1 MRGSVEDKRSP
12 GGGGGGMRGGAGAMD
27 AGVGG
32 GGGGK
37 RGDACLAE
45 IQRLEKNRANR
56 RNRMEKARKDRVA
69 EEARNIANGNPG
81 DVDFMGMIQS
91 FRDQRAGTST
101 PHAPARDGVK
111 ICIAIR
117 KRPTNSK
124 ERARKDH
131 DAVSCFNP
139 EVTVHDCKLRVDG
152 ISKYLDSVG
161 FRFDHAFGEEEDN
174 QLVYD
179 CTAKPLVPFVL
190 SRGRATVF
198 AYGQTGSGKTFTMVG
213 IQKNATSDLFEQLAQ
228 MPSRGSLSVHVS
240 FFEIYGGRCQDLLN
254 HRHRCVVREDGK
266 GEVVIAGLEEKEAM
280 DADGLEEFIA
290 DGNRNRTTHATE
302 SNDQSSRS
310 HAICQICVRDNSS
323 GRLYGKLSLIDLAGS
338 ERGADTKS
346 HNRQRRMEGADIN
359 KSLLALK
366 ECIRAL
372 DSDSVHV
379 PYRASKLTL
388 VLKDSF
394 TRKGARTVMIATVSP
409 GASAADHTIN
419 TLRYADRV
427 KENKVEQFKPVA
439 NAGPAA
445 GAGSESGGR
454 ASPLDHPPPPP
465 SPALPKPGAANAS
478 ASAYASG
485 GASAGAGAGAG
496 GGTSSTQQ
504 AKMLER
510 RPSGSSV
517 ASGGGGG
524 GGLLSSQRSFSEFK
538 SPSNQKTGGGGG
550 SNGVPEASAGT
561 ESSSSRWAQAKGGP
575 TSSAALG
582 SGLSTPSKKGSLYG
596 GARYQR
602 SLSGPGS
609 DGKRS
614 SMPQRPTAESFSSQE
629 TSNLRG
635 LRGKGAAAVRDGGGR
650 GGGGGGGRA
659 EAPAPERAGSG
670 GGLESAGSDT
680 ASAASD
686 INYMHESLR
695 QYNLPE
701 EGEGDEEGVVELHHT
716 VQSLFEEE
724 EALLNLHMNIIQE
737 NAELLTEEG
746 RLLQQIQ
753 GDDVVDYDIDAYATR
768 LSEILDRKMTLMS
781 SLQTRLRNFRGH
793 LEAEEK
799 ASVKVRGMHVP
810 QY

>member
-1 MRGSVEDKRSP
+1 
-12 GGGGGGMRGGAGAMD
+12 
-27 AGVGG
+27 
-32 GGGGK
+32 
-37 RGDACLAE
+37 
-45 IQRLEKNRANR
+45 
-56 RNRMEKARKDRVA
+56 MEKARKDRVA

-101 PHAPARDGVK
+101 LHAPAAEGMK

-117 KRPTNSK
+117 KRPTNAK

-161 FRFDHAFGEEEDN
+161 FRFDHAFGEDEDN

-198 AYGQTGSGKTFTMVG
+198 AYGQTGSGKTYTMVG
-213 IQKNATSDLFEQLAQ
+213 IQKNATSDLFDQLAE
-228 MPSRGSLSVHVS
+228 MPGGDALSVHVS

-266 GEVVIAGLEEKEAM
+266 GEVVIAGLQEKEAM
-280 DADGLEEFIA
+280 DAEGLEEFIA

-310 HAICQICVRDNSS
+310 HAICQICVRDSS
-323 GRLYGKLSLIDLAGS
+323 NGRLYGKLSLIDLAGS

-394 TRKGARTVMIATVSP
+394 TRKAARTVMIATVSP
-409 GASAADHTIN
+409 GASSADHTIN

-427 KENKVEQFKPVA
+427 KENKVEQFRPLA
-439 NAGPAA
+439 NAGPA
-445 GAGSESGGR
+445 GAGGGGGGR

-465 SPALPKPGAANAS
+465 SS
-478 ASAYASG
+478 ASPTPGSSASG
-485 GASAGAGAGAG
+485 NG
-496 GGTSSTQQ
+496 GGGGGGGGVAAASGRDTISSQ
-504 AKMLER
+504 AKLLER
-510 RPSGSSV
+510 RSS

-524 GGLLSSQRSFSEFK
+524 GGAGAGAGMSSQRSSSEFK
-538 SPSNQKTGGGGG
+538 SPPNHRGGG
-550 SNGVPEASAGT
+550 NGAGEAAA
-561 ESSSSRWAQAKGGP
+561 ESSSRWAAAQAKGGP
-575 TSSAALG
+575 SGAG
-582 SGLSTPSKKGSLYG
+582 SGLSTPAKKGPSYG
-596 GARYQR
+596 GGRYQR
-602 SLSGPGS
+602 SSTAS
-609 DGKRS
+609 SEGKRAS
-614 SMPQRPTAESFSSQE
+614 LLQRPTSEYSQE

-635 LRGKGAAAVRDGGGR
+635 LRGKGGA
-650 GGGGGGGRA
+650 GGGRA
-659 EAPAPERAGSG
+659 QAPPPERAGSG

-695 QYNLPE
+695 QYHHE
-701 EGEGDEEGVVELHHT
+701 DEADEEGGVVEMHHT

-753 GDDVVDYDIDAYATR
+753 GDDVIDYDIDAYATR

-799 ASVKVRGMHVP
+799 ASVKVRGLHVP